1 MPDIRRREFITLL
14 GGAAAWPL
22 PVLAQQKERVRR
34 IGVLNTFAAEDPEG
48 QARIAALLQALQPL
62 GWTVGTNLR
71 IDHRWGT
78 GDAATTRKNA
88 AELVALAPDVILTSG
103 AAGVGPLLET
113 TRSVPVVFVLVA
125 DPVGAGFIDSMARPG
140 RNATGFIAVE
150 YGMGSKLL
158 ELLKEI
164 APRVTRAAVIR
175 DPAISAGIGMF
186 GAIQS
191 AAPSLALEV
200 TPVNVRDTR
209 EMENAIAAFARTGN
223 GGLVLTPSPLAFAHR
238 DLIVSLAARHNLPAV
253 YFTRTFVAAGG
264 LAYYGPDTLDQ
275 YRRAA
280 GYVDRILKGEKAA
293 DLPVQTPT
301 KYELV
306 INLKTAKALGL
317 DVPPSVLARADE
329 VIE

>member
-1 MPDIRRREFITLL
+1 VNRREFITLL
-14 GGAAAWPL
+14 GGAAAAGPL

-71 IDHRWGT
+71 IEHRWGT
-78 GDAATTRKNA
+78 DAATTRKNA

-140 RNATGFIAVE
+140 SNATGFIAVE

-164 APRVTRAAVIR
+164 ALRVTRAGVIR

-191 AAPSLALEV
+191 AAPSLGVEV

-209 EMENAIAAFARTGN
+209 EMENALAAFARIGN

-264 LAYYGPDTLDQ
+264 LASYGPDNLDQ

-280 GYVDRILKGEKAA
+280 GYVDRILKGEKPA
-293 DLPVQTPT
+293 DLPVQAPT

-306 INLKTAKALGL
+306 INLKTAKAMGL
-317 DVPPSVLARADE
+317 TMPGTLLARADE

>member
-1 MPDIRRREFITLL
+1 VNRRDFITLL
-14 GGAAAWPL
+14 GGAAAAGPL

-71 IDHRWGT
+71 IEHRWGT
-78 GDAATTRKNA
+78 DAATTRKNA

-140 RNATGFIAVE
+140 SNATGFIAVE

-164 APRVTRAAVIR
+164 ALRVTRAGVIR

-191 AAPSLALEV
+191 AAPSLGVEV

-209 EMENAIAAFARTGN
+209 EMENAIAAFARIGN

-264 LAYYGPDTLDQ
+264 LASYGPDNLDQ

-280 GYVDRILKGEKAA
+280 GYVDRILKGEKPA
-293 DLPVQTPT
+293 DLPVQAPT

-306 INLKTAKALGL
+306 INLKTAKAMGL
-317 DVPPSVLARADE
+317 TMPGTLLARADE